1 MSPVRKTRLGDAKA
15 LERWPLDGVQ
25 QEPEAW
31 LLRVA
36 RNRIMTPPVANKV
49 GKIPRGFSS
58 KSPRKRRPSRQR
70 TNTYLTSGK
79 LSSLP
84 LSWRRRSA
92 LKPRR
97 VASSFLVSSAAMGQW
112 LVRDKKQNP
121 PALWASRLRTAMGIS
136 IPKIQNLLRLDKPTS
151 WYYSPFK

>member
-92 LKPRR
+92 LKPRT
-97 VASSFLVSSAAMGQW
+97 S
-112 LVRDKKQNP
+112 P
-121 PALWASRLRTAMGIS
+121 PHFWFRLRPWGNGLSVTKS
-136 IPKIQNLLRLDKPTS
+136 K
-151 WYYSPFK
+151 SPSTVGQSAKDRDGHLNSENSKSLAA